1 VPAAPNVVD
10 RAVGWLA
17 PRAGLRRM
25 QARLA
30 LEQVGRIRQR
40 LYDGAGAGRRTE
52 GWLTTGSDANSEVL
66 AGGPMLRQ
74 RARDLVR
81 NNPWAPNVVSR
92 YASFVGGMKPKARV
106 RGGPDPIATAKAAET
121 LWSDWGR
128 CCDADGITNGRGQER
143 LAIRNLATD
152 GAVLALRIPRRNDGT
167 LPAPLQVRLL
177 EVDHL
182 NSARDAVAIP
192 GGGKTMGGI
201 EYDSAGRAV
210 TYHLFKDHPGGTY
223 QASYDSVPVPA
234 SEVRYVFDPLRA
246 EQRMGVSWLAPAV
259 TRLADL
265 RLLDEAEIVKK
276 QVEACLALIISTPD
290 PEMLITAKAGEQDP
304 RRDAWG
310 RMIEGFSPGMVAYTA
325 PGEQATVV
333 NPSATGLSYDHYVM
347 QLHAVCAAL
356 AMPYELG
363 TGDLSRVSFISGRMG
378 LIPFYLRVDEI
389 RETVTV
395 PQYLDQV
402 WDWMVEAAQVAGAL
416 PRDAAITAEWMGP
429 ERPSLQPFEEA
440 QAQELRIRT
449 GQEPLSYAHARAGRD
464 SDAVF
469 AEYERVNKL
478 LDDNG
483 LVFDCDPR
491 KTDRRGTGQPVASV
505 PAGENPETPPAS
517 PPPAAKP
524 ARGLAVVNG
533 NALEH

>member
-1 VPAAPNVVD
+1 MPAAPNVVD

-30 LEQVGRIRQR
+30 LEQVGRVRQR
-40 LYDGAGAGRRTE
+40 LYDGAGGGRRTE
-52 GWLTTGSDANSEVL
+52 GWVTTNADANSEVL
-66 AGGPMLRQ
+66 SGGPLLRQ

-81 NNPWAPNVVSR
+81 NNPWAPSVVSR
-92 YASFVGGMKPKARV
+92 YAAFISGMKPKVRV
-106 RGGPDPIATAKAAET
+106 TGGPDPVAAAKAAEL

-128 CCDADGITNGRGQER
+128 WADADGVTNMRGLER
-143 LAIRNLATD
+143 LAVRNLVTD
-152 GAVLALRIPRRNDGT
+152 GGVLALRVPRRNDGA

-182 NSARDAVAIP
+182 NTSRDAVALP
-192 GGGKTMGGI
+192 GGGKVIGGI
-201 EYDSAGRAV
+201 EYDAGGRPV
-210 TYHLFKDHPGGTY
+210 TFHLLKDHPGGVY
-223 QASYDSVPVPA
+223 QAGYDPVAVPA
-234 SEVRYVFDPLRA
+234 SEVLHVFDPLRA
-246 EQRMGVSWLAPAV
+246 EQKMGVSWLAPAV

-290 PEMLITAKAGEQDP
+290 PEMLVTAKAGEQDP

-333 NPSATGLSYDHYVM
+333 NPSATGLNNDHYIM
-347 QLHAVCAAL
+347 QLHAICAAVG
-356 AMPYELG
+356 MPYELG

-378 LIPFYLRVDEI
+378 LIPFYLRVDEV
-389 RETVTV
+389 RDTVTV
-395 PQYLDQV
+395 PMLMDEIF
-402 WDWMVEAAQVAGAL
+402 DWLVEAAQVAGLL
-416 PRDAAITAEWMGP
+416 PRDAAITADWMGP

-449 GQEPLSYAHARAGRD
+449 GQEPLSYAHAKAGRD
-464 SDAVF
+464 SDAVL
-469 AEYERVNKL
+469 AEYVRINQKL
-478 LDDNG
+478 DADG

-505 PAGENPETPPAS
+505 PAGDNPETPPAS

-533 NALEH
+533 NAMEH